1 MFVKPE
7 TSGTKPSCFWIQLWR
22 PVDPNVMYHQ
32 LLWQSEQ
39 CIAPGQTYEYVVVI
53 ITEHVDVLSGD
64 FFGWTCAMNA
74 RCPMYYDVN
83 IKGKQ
88 YRYGLGFGSGPLPSV
103 GEFLPLA
110 LRRSEVW
117 SIGVD
122 IDVPPSSTAEAPEST
137 ADTTVQITTTD
148 TTIYEETS
156 VNTAGVSVSQ
166 TDCTLAP
173 PRTDESTATMSQT
186 VTHMP
191 SSTPPI
197 PPNKFPIW
205 LIALLVVLGILALLM
220 TLLCLLRK
228 TCWAQRAVTP
238 DDLRKTL
245 EDDVLKDSISK
256 SPISSIDIDIDY
268 TPDDIS
274 INENKFTEQ
283 LIAVERKLQEIPQMP
298 PDMEDIPAPA
308 FTREH
313 TLYYV

>member
-1 MFVKPE
+1 MYVLPD
-7 TSGTKPSCFWIQLWR
+7 PSDSYAPCFWIQLWR
-22 PVDPNVMYHQ
+22 PLDPSNVPNE
-32 LLWQSEQ
+32 LLWQSQ
-39 CIAPGQTYEYVVVI
+39 LCIAPGQTYRYIIFI
-53 ITEHVDVLSGD
+53 ITEYVETSQGD
-64 FFGWTCAMNA
+64 FFGWTCEINVH
-74 RCPMYYDVN
+74 CPIYYEQNVPDHQLRYRWLPDLPNLGDIEMIGLINSDVW
-83 IKGKQ
+83 
-88 YRYGLGFGSGPLPSV
+88 SV
-103 GEFLPLA
+103 GVEI
-110 LRRSEVW
+110 EV
-117 SIGVD
+117 
-122 IDVPPSSTAEAPEST
+122 EPEST
-137 ADTTVQITTTD
+137 ESLPTTQVTTELITTEFETSVSYKQETTD
-148 TTIYEETS
+148 TTISYTS
-156 VNTAGVSVSQ
+156 TYK
-166 TDCTLAP
+166 TP
-173 PRTDESTATMSQT
+173 PVESTSDFSSNPTQG
-186 VTHMP
+186 
-191 SSTPPI
+191 STPITPSFT
-197 PPNKFPIW
+197 FPIW